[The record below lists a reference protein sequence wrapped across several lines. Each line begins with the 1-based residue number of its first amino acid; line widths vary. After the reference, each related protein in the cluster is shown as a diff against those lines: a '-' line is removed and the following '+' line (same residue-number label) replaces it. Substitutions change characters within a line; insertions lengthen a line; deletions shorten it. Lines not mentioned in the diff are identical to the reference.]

1 MQMQPNILRPK
12 EPNTSW
18 QAEQTPEEIQIS
30 IKYKKTQTQK
40 DQTVLPQAAA
50 MIMKEVFHGSQ
61 KES

>member
-30 IKYKKTQTQK
+30 IKYKKYKPKKIKQFSHRQ
-40 DQTVLPQAAA
+40 QQ
-50 MIMKEVFHGSQ
+50 
-61 KES
+61 